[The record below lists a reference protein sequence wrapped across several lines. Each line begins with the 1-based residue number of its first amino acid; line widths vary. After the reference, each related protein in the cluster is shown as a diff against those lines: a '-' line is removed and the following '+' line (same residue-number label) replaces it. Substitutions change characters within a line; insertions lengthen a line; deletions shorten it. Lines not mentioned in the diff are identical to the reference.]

1 MRRWESFGYVQDSW
15 KATKQLTINV
25 GLRYEVYAHNPF
37 TEVANR
43 LANFVPRLGGIY
55 PVASRELPSPSG
67 TNTDFGSFAPRLGI
81 AYALNP
87 KTVVRS
93 SYGWLYYSLRGWPVI
108 AYNPPFT
115 GAIAYNNDP
124 FDFVNA
130 RRLSQG
136 FERPT
141 TFSPINSN
149 LSGVQ
154 EDLKTPNV
162 QQWNLSIQREI
173 TSSTVLTVGYVGS
186 KSTHAGYSRDINAP
200 VPGAGAL
207 SPRRA
212 YPQFATI
219 TYYTT
224 DSNANFNTLQLVL
237 EKRMSKGLVLQ
248 GSYNWAHCIND
259 ANTVLIQGDGGV
271 QNPWSRRADR
281 GNCEYDIRQRFVITA
296 SYQLSFGRGR
306 RFLHDL
312 HPVAAA
318 GRRRLAIEFRPEPLY
333 GLLLHCPA
341 GRKYAQLDPVA
352 TSGPGRGLRSEPAGF
367 ATLSFQVVQPRLF
380 LNTRCVHLWQRRP
393 QHPVGSAHCAVEY
406 LALQRH
412 RNPAGR

>member
-1 MRRWESFGYVQDSW
+1 
-15 KATKQLTINV
+15 
-25 GLRYEVYAHNPF
+25 
-37 TEVANR
+37 
-43 LANFVPRLGGIY
+43 
-55 PVASRELPSPSG
+55 
-67 TNTDFGSFAPRLGI
+67 
-81 AYALNP
+81 
-87 KTVVRS
+87 
-93 SYGWLYYSLRGWPVI
+93 
-108 AYNPPFT
+108 
-115 GAIAYNNDP
+115 
-124 FDFVNA
+124 VNA

-207 SPRRA
+207 PPRRA

-219 TYYTT
+219 AFYTT

-259 ANTVLIQGDGGV
+259 ANTLPLQGDGGV
-271 QNPWSRRADR
+271 QNPWNRRADR
-281 GNCEYDIRQRFVITA
+281 GNCEYDIRQRFVTTA
-296 SYQLSFGRGR
+296 SYRLPFGRGR
-306 RFLHDL
+306 RFLHDPN
-312 HPVAAA
+312 PVAAA
-318 GRRRLAIEFRPEPLY
+318 VVDGWQLNSVLNLYTGFYFTPLQGVNTLNSTLSQRPDLVAGCDPNLPASQRSPSRWFNPACFSTPAAFTF
-333 GLLLHCPA
+333 GNA
-341 GRKYAQLDPVA
+341 GRNILLGPHTAQLDVSLFKDIEIRRDA
-352 TSGPGRGLRSEPAGF
+352 KVRGQFRAEAFNVTNTP
-367 ATLSFQVVQPRLF
+367 Q
-380 LNTRCVHLWQRRP
+380 LN
-393 QHPVGSAHCAVEY
+393 
-406 LALQRH
+406 
-412 RNPAGR
+412 NPANVIGTADAGTISNAGSPGSFARTQRQLQLSLRIAF